1 MRKVLGLGLV
11 LVGGYLIYRF
21 FISSKEE
28 VTEKLPVWQPLFSK
42 EALTEPR
49 ILKQQYEKVTR
60 KIPPALLRAMIETKK
75 PIEEG

>member
-11 LVGGYLIYRF
+11 LIGGYLVYRF

-28 VTEKLPVWQPLFSK
+28 VTGGRLAFQPVSPK
-42 EALTEPR
+42 EAITAPGA
-49 ILKQQYEKVTR
+49 LKQQYEKFTM